1 MNKEQREY
9 IDKMLDKSFKS
20 QKKFEA
26 DMKDETFRNQLKYI
40 RERISP
46 NGGKKPFNSDRK

>member
-46 NGGKKPFNSDRK
+46 NGGKKPFNSDSK